1 MQYETLTFKE
11 FVPLATR
18 TESVLDSVKVD
29 KELLTAM
36 LRLGVEAGDVLD
48 VLKKSVF
55 YKKPEKFDGNIH
67 ETLNSLRN
75 SVSATISTL
84 PVEKP
89 SIALNSN
96 TAVNVDPRVLH
107 AVIGKF
113 TEASELLAAVLKSIN
128 SGNPIDVVNLAEELG
143 DDEWYDA
150 ILTDATGIDKSVSRA
165 RVINKLSIR
174 YPEKF
179 TTENAITRNL
189 EAEREALEGR

>member
-36 LRLGVEAGDVLD
+36 LRVGVEAGDVLD

-75 SVSATISTL
+75 SVSATIATL
-84 PVEKP
+84 PAEKP
-89 SIALNSN
+89 STALSGSA
-96 TAVNVDPRVLH
+96 AVNVDPRVLH

-150 ILTDATGIDKSVSRA
+150 VLTDATGIDKSVSRA